1 MCLRNPVTS
10 DPSQTHHPAQPSAS
24 VLGSLGSLSSMG
36 AGGGP
41 SRHIPSPFTRQ
52 DPNLAPHP
60 QLPSPTVPLQFDRKR
75 KEEEKE
81 NNRVN
86 LLLHGAEAPE

>member
-24 VLGSLGSLSSMG
+24 VLGSLGSLSSLG
-36 AGGGP
+36 AGGLPDTSLRLLPG
-41 SRHIPSPFTRQ
+41 RIQT
-52 DPNLAPHP
+52 LAPHP